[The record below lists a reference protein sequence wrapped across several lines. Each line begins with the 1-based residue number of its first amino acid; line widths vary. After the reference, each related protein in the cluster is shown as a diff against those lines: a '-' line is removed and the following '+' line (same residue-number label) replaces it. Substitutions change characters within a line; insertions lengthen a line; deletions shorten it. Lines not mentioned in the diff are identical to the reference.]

1 MENASNDQIK
11 RHGKYNLHD
20 HKLIRNSVFSIVY
33 FNQGVIE
40 VFLFIYMALYMLE
53 FGISLTIIGLT
64 LFIVNLPWVIKPIYG
79 ITTDRK
85 GSNKWGRRIPYMI
98 STSFFSAILF
108 FVIIPLNP
116 STDWVFFTLAAT
128 LAYLFSGISDTAT
141 DGLVVDTTE
150 PENRGTVQ
158 SICWGS
164 KLGGYVIASLLVGFM
179 VELLSWTIYFI
190 FMGFIL
196 FLPIPI
202 LLVAKEP
209 PYEIPEKFPW
219 KDLKII
225 FKKRLVWIVLILF
238 VVISFGVHVVLAMTP
253 LFLSIELNLGL
264 SYVGLVMTAGSLGFF
279 IGCLIS
285 GPIFDKLSRR
295 TGLLL
300 TIGFMLVM
308 FFLASL
314 IFNFIMAL
322 IIIFIFGL
330 AWGLEQIIQMIVS
343 MDITK
348 KSVSATLFSIYMSLY
363 NLGNGLGSLFGAI
376 IAEAFG
382 FRFAFIFAGLVVL
395 PTLLLVMLV
404 KGTETLFPEEK
415 GTMEIK

>member
-1 MENASNDQIK
+1 
-11 RHGKYNLHD
+11 
-20 HKLIRNSVFSIVY
+20 
-33 FNQGVIE
+33 
-40 VFLFIYMALYMLE
+40 
-53 FGISLTIIGLT
+53 
-64 LFIVNLPWVIKPIYG
+64 
-79 ITTDRK
+79 
-85 GSNKWGRRIPYMI
+85 
-98 STSFFSAILF
+98 
-108 FVIIPLNP
+108 
-116 STDWVFFTLAAT
+116 
-128 LAYLFSGISDTAT
+128 
-141 DGLVVDTTE
+141 
-150 PENRGTVQ
+150 
-158 SICWGS
+158 
-164 KLGGYVIASLLVGFM
+164 
-179 VELLSWTIYFI
+179 
-190 FMGFIL
+190 MGFIL